1 MRDLET
7 AWSEVK
13 PWLEGLEE
21 RRKHAVRRFIW
32 AIPLAIG
39 AAVAGAVAVSVFG
52 FPTMLAAFGAVALAG
67 AIMTFGAKEM
77 RALSAEVK
85 GGLNTRIAEA
95 FGLRYEPDPFSAPRF
110 EAFRQH
116 GLIPNSDRRNFEDHF
131 AGEAHGAEF
140 ELYEAHLKQRRRSK
154 NRTYYVTV
162 FRGVLIR
169 IAFPRT
175 VEGVTLITRDK
186 GVFNALESFANKTFG
201 KAGRKLDRIGLV
213 DPKFEKLFEV
223 YGTDQVMARYL
234 LTPTFMERL
243 LELEKLLSGKN
254 SRAVFD
260 EALAPE
266 SGRGELLIAAETG
279 NNFEPGTLF
288 KPLTDRARVETLHAE
303 IKLIDDIIA
312 TLLKPADF
320 RDSEAGANA

>member
-7 AWSEVK
+7 AWSKVK

-21 RRKHAVRRFIW
+21 RRKHAVRRFFW

-39 AAVAGAVAVSVFG
+39 AAVAGAVAVSAFG
-52 FPTMLAAFGAVALAG
+52 FPTIPAAFGAVALAG

-77 RALSAEVK
+77 RALSAELK

-95 FGLRYEPDPFSAPRF
+95 FGLRYQLNAFDAPRF
-110 EAFRQH
+110 NAFNEH
-116 GLIPNSDRRNFEDHF
+116 GLIPNSDRRSFEDHF

-186 GVFNALESFANKTFG
+186 GVFNAFESFANKTFG

-213 DPKFEKLFEV
+213 DPRFEKLFEV

-243 LELEKLLSGKN
+243 LELERLLSGKN

-266 SGRGELLIAAETG
+266 AGRGELLIAAETG
-279 NNFEPGTLF
+279 NNFEPGSLF
-288 KPLTDRARVETLHAE
+288 KPLTDRARVESLYAE

-320 RDSEAGANA
+320 RDSEAGASA

>member
-1 MRDLET
+1 MRDLDA
-7 AWSEVK
+7 AWSQVK
-13 PWLEGLEE
+13 PWLEGLED
-21 RRKHAVRRFIW
+21 RRRRAVRRFFW

-39 AAVAGAVAVSVFG
+39 TAVAGSLMVSIFNVPLLLAVFVAVGV
-52 FPTMLAAFGAVALAG
+52 AG

-77 RALSAEVK
+77 RALSSELK
-85 GGLNTRIAEA
+85 GGLNSRIAEA
-95 FGLRYEPDPFSAPRF
+95 FGLRYALSPVNAPRF
-110 EAFRQH
+110 NAFCEH
-116 GLIPNSDRRNFEDHF
+116 GMIPNSDRRSFEDHF

-186 GVFNALESFANKTFG
+186 GIFNAFESFGKKTFG
-201 KAGRKLDRIGLV
+201 SAGRKLERIGLV

-243 LELEKLLSGKN
+243 LELERLLSGKN

-260 EALAPE
+260 EMLAPE
-266 SGRGELLIAAETG
+266 AGRGELLIAAETG
-279 NNFEPGTLF
+279 NNFEPGSLF
-288 KPLTDRARVETLHAE
+288 KPLTERARVESLYAE
-303 IKLIDDIIA
+303 IELIDDIIA

-320 RDSEAGANA
+320 SEVNAGAT

>member
-7 AWSEVK
+7 AWSQVK
-13 PWLEGLEE
+13 PWLEGLED
-21 RRKHAVRRFIW
+21 RRQRAVRRFFW
-32 AIPLAIG
+32 AIPLALG
-39 AAVAGAVAVSVFG
+39 TAVAGSLVVSVFDV
-52 FPTMLAAFGAVALAG
+52 PLLLAVFVAVGVAG
-67 AIMTFGAKEM
+67 AIMTFGAKDM
-77 RALSAEVK
+77 RALSKELK

-95 FGLRYEPDPFSAPRF
+95 FGLRYALSPVSAPRF
-110 EAFRQH
+110 EAFREH
-116 GLIPNSDRRNFEDHF
+116 GLIPNSDRRSFEDHF

-140 ELYEAHLKQRRRSK
+140 ELYEAELKQRRRSK

-186 GVFNALESFANKTFG
+186 GIFNALESFGKKTFG
-201 KAGRKLDRIGLV
+201 SAGRKLERIGLV

-243 LELEKLLSGKN
+243 LDLERLLSGKN

-266 SGRGELLIAAETG
+266 DGRGELLIAAETG
-279 NNFEPGTLF
+279 NNFEPGSLF
-288 KPLTDRARVETLHAE
+288 KPLTDRARVESLYAE

-320 RDSEAGANA
+320 KQVDASAP